1 MKKAIVIVTVI
12 LMLSASPAFA
22 AKDTPASEITIMFT
36 GDLMCQPSQQIAA
49 YNGKE
54 YNFKSTF
61 KYVKKIFATS
71 DFVVGNLETLVSKSL
86 PLSRNMKF
94 LQRKPYLNAPDAYL
108 DSLKYAG
115 FDALVLA
122 NNHVC
127 DGGEIG
133 ITETLK
139 AIDEKGFSRT
149 GLFRNSKEKRYIIL
163 EKDGIKVV
171 ILSYATYFNEKEKF
185 IPAAKRGIMLN
196 PTVRSKIKADVK
208 ALKAEGADYIVAYN
222 HCGTEF
228 SQKATTRQK
237 NYGLMLAKAGVDYVI
252 GSHPHVLQ
260 PYTLIKEKGLEP
272 TPYIYS
278 IGNFASAMVDPI
290 TKETIILSLTLKKT
304 KTGDVT
310 LAEQRYYP
318 CYVLDEYEG
327 ASFVI
332 MPEDRRYNDGFYDK
346 APKALVKEINK
357 NFKHIHSI
365 IGELRN

>member
-12 LMLSASPAFA
+12 LMISASPAFA
-22 AKDTPASEITIMFT
+22 AKDTSASEITIMFT
-36 GDLMCQPSQQIAA
+36 GDLMCQPTQQIAA
-49 YNGKE
+49 YNGKT
-54 YNFKSTF
+54 YNFKPTF
-61 KYVKKIFATS
+61 KYVKKIFDTS

-86 PLSRNMKF
+86 PLARNMKF
-94 LQRKPYLNAPDAYL
+94 LQRKPYLNGPDTYL
-108 DSLKYAG
+108 DALKYAG
-115 FDALVLA
+115 FDAFVMA

-133 ITETLK
+133 INETLD
-139 AIDEKGFSRT
+139 ALDEKEIRHT
-149 GLFRNSKEKRYIIL
+149 GLFRNSKEKRYLIL
-163 EKDGIKVV
+163 EKNGIKVG

-185 IPAAKRGIMLN
+185 IPAAKRGVMLN

-237 NYGLMLAKAGVDYVI
+237 NYGIMLAKAGVDYII

-260 PYTLIKEKGLEP
+260 PYTLIKEKGLNP

-278 IGNFASAMVDPI
+278 VGNFASAMVDPI

-304 KTGDVT
+304 KTGDVI
-310 LAEQRYYP
+310 LAEQKYYP

-327 ASFVI
+327 APFVI
-332 MPEDRRYNDGFYDK
+332 MPEDKRYNGGFYDK
-346 APKALVKEINK
+346 APSALVKEVKK
-357 NFKHIHSI
+357 NFKHIHKI